1 MKIEFYTQFEKQL
14 DRVADGPL
22 KAKVAHIVSQV
33 IQSDSL
39 SEIIMGWNYYAN
51 SKLSAATIT
60 SLRFQSG
67 TFFIS

>member
-33 IQSDSL
+33 IQADSL
-39 SEIIMGWNYYAN
+39 SEIKNLKKRKGFKTAY
-51 SKLSAATIT
+51 
-60 SLRFQSG
+60 
-67 TFFIS
+67 